1 MKKMASIIII
11 IAALILCLIGII
23 FISSSS
29 KDDNKT
35 VKRNGD
41 SSIVKNTNEG
51 IVKNQKFKDLDFTS
65 TSISYVKGTGSTF
78 KVKVTNNTDNTINV
92 DSIDIILKDKD
103 GNVITTLNTFL
114 GGSIE
119 PMQENLIKTTTKD
132 DLTKAYS
139 VEYKESGM

>member
-29 KDDNKT
+29 KDNNKT

-78 KVKVTNNTDNTINV
+78 KVKVTNNTDNTINI

-139 VEYKESGM
+139 VEYKESEM

>member
-23 FISSSS
+23 FISSNS

-78 KVKVTNNTDNTINV
+78 KVKVTNNTDNTINI

>member
-78 KVKVTNNTDNTINV
+78 KVKVTNNTDNTINI
-92 DSIDIILKDKD
+92 DSIDIMLKDKD

>member
-1 MKKMASIIII
+1 MKKMASLIII

-78 KVKVTNNTDNTINV
+78 KVKVTNNTDNTINI

-139 VEYKESGM
+139 VEYKESEM

>member
-11 IAALILCLIGII
+11 KAALILCLIGII

>member
-78 KVKVTNNTDNTINV
+78 KVKVTNNTDNTINI

>member
-23 FISSSS
+23 FVSSSS

-35 VKRNGD
+35 IKRNGD

-51 IVKNQKFKDLDFTS
+51 IIKNQKFKDLDFTS

-78 KVKVTNNTDNTINV
+78 KVKVTNNTDNTINI

-119 PMQENLIKTTTKD
+119 PMQENLVKTTTKD

>member
-1 MKKMASIIII
+1 MKKAVSIIII
-11 IAALILCLIGII
+11 VFGLILCLIGLV
-23 FISSSS
+23 FLSSNN
-29 KDDNKT
+29 KDTGKS
-35 VKRNGD
+35 VKKSGD

-51 IVKNQKFKDLDFTS
+51 IIKNQKFKDLDFTS

-78 KVKVTNNTDNTINV
+78 KVKVTNNTDNVVNI

-103 GNVITTLNTFL
+103 GNIITTLNTFL

-132 DLTKAYS
+132 DLTNAYS
-139 VEYKESGM
+139 IEYKESGM

>member
-23 FISSSS
+23 FISTSS
-29 KDDNKT
+29 KDNNKT

-78 KVKVTNNTDNTINV
+78 KVKVTNNTDNTINI

>member
-29 KDDNKT
+29 KDDSKT

-78 KVKVTNNTDNTINV
+78 KVKVTNNTDNTINI

>member
-78 KVKVTNNTDNTINV
+78 KVKVTNNTDNTINI

-103 GNVITTLNTFL
+103 GNMIATLNTFL
-114 GGSIE
+114 GGNIE

>member
-29 KDDNKT
+29 KDNNKT

-78 KVKVTNNTDNTINV
+78 KVKVTNNTDNTINI

>member
-23 FISSSS
+23 FISSNS

>member
-11 IAALILCLIGII
+11 IATLILCLIGII

-78 KVKVTNNTDNTINV
+78 KVKVTNNTDNTINI

-103 GNVITTLNTFL
+103 GNVIATLNTFL

>member
-23 FISSSS
+23 FVSSSS

-35 VKRNGD
+35 VKKNGD

-51 IVKNQKFKDLDFTS
+51 IIKNQKFKDLDFTS

-78 KVKVTNNTDNTINV
+78 KVKVTNNTDNTINI

-119 PMQENLIKTTTKD
+119 PMQENLVKTTTKD

>member
-23 FISSSS
+23 FISSNS

-78 KVKVTNNTDNTINV
+78 KVKVTNNTDNTINI

-103 GNVITTLNTFL
+103 GNVIITLNTFL

>member
-1 MKKMASIIII
+1 M
-11 IAALILCLIGII
+11 
-23 FISSSS
+23 
-29 KDDNKT
+29 
-35 VKRNGD
+35 
-41 SSIVKNTNEG
+41 
-51 IVKNQKFKDLDFTS
+51 
-65 TSISYVKGTGSTF
+65 
-78 KVKVTNNTDNTINV
+78 KVTNNTDNTINI

>member
-35 VKRNGD
+35 IKRNGD

-78 KVKVTNNTDNTINV
+78 KVKVTNNTDNTINI